1 MTAQIKNAVL
11 ISAIYMDSERLAL
24 FSNCAGLIL
33 QTHGW
38 MGDELQATI
47 NYLGNPSNLNS
58 VQSSRPFNV

>member
-1 MTAQIKNAVL
+1 
-11 ISAIYMDSERLAL
+11 MDSERLAL